1 MTKPSHRAAV
11 RGTDQRAGQGADQGA
26 EQARDEDLGEDLD
39 QETHRAAQGTTGQ
52 GGRTHVHGGAVFR
65 RPGRHRIAVF
75 ALDGVI
81 PFELGI
87 PLRIFGAALDPDDGT
102 PLYEVVTCSLRPGAV
117 RTDADFPIVVEH
129 GLAALAEAD
138 TVVVPASHELGPVYT
153 EGRLPAPL
161 VAAFAAIRHGARVVS
176 ICTGSFLLG
185 AAGLLD
191 GRPATTHWT
200 SAELF
205 QRLFPRIKVDPD
217 VLYVDDGDVL
227 TSAGVAA
234 GIDLCLHIVRRDFG
248 AAVANAVARRTVV
261 PPHREGGQ
269 SQYVRRPL
277 PEPHLAGTERARTWA
292 LDRLDQPLSLRQLA
306 ERESMSVR
314 TFTRRFR
321 EEVGMSPGQ
330 WLTQQR
336 VEHARQLLES
346 TDLSVDRIAQRC
358 GFGTAAS
365 MRSHLQSVVGVSP
378 TAYRRTFQTSVR
390 SSSRGPH
397 SRSAPAASA
406 APAPAPAPA
415 LKPGGTDAHV
425 LAHHGDAERVE
436 ARSRVGDGLR

>member
-1 MTKPSHRAAV
+1 MPVS
-11 RGTDQRAGQGADQGA
+11 QPQESQPQ
-26 EQARDEDLGEDLD
+26 EPPARP
-39 QETHRAAQGTTGQ
+39 
-52 GGRTHVHGGAVFR
+52 VFR
-65 RPGRHRIAVF
+65 HPGRHRVAVF

-87 PLRIFGAALDPDDGT
+87 PLRIFGAAQNPEDGSK
-102 PLYEVVTCSLRPGAV
+102 LYEVVTCSLQPGLV

-138 TVVVPASHELGPVYT
+138 TVIVPASHELGPVFT
-153 EGRLPAPL
+153 HGVLTAPL
-161 VAAFAAIRHGARVVS
+161 TAAFAAIAPGVRIVS
-176 ICTGSFLLG
+176 ICTGSFLL
-185 AAGLLD
+185 AATGLLD

-200 SAELF
+200 SAEHF

-248 AAVANAVARRTVV
+248 TGVANSVARRTVV

-269 SQYVRRPL
+269 AQYVRRPL
-277 PEPHLAGTERARTWA
+277 PEPQLAGTERARAWA
-292 LDRLDQPLSLRQLA
+292 LERLDQPLTLRQLA

-336 VEHARQLLES
+336 VEHARHLLES
-346 TDLSVDRIAQRC
+346 TDLGVDRIARQA
-358 GFGTAAS
+358 GFGTGAS
-365 MRSHLQSVVGVSP
+365 MRQHLQAALGVSP
-378 TAYRRTFQTSVR
+378 TTYRRTFQTSTR
-390 SSSRGPH
+390 
-397 SRSAPAASA
+397 
-406 APAPAPAPA
+406 
-415 LKPGGTDAHV
+415 T
-425 LAHHGDAERVE
+425 
-436 ARSRVGDGLR
+436 